1 MIFSLARLS
10 LRRGLFSKVLKKVSK
25 QVVQIFLGKRILE
38 KTACVKTL
46 RQDQTMCLRK
56 GGA

>member
-46 RQDQTMCLRK
+46 RQDQT
-56 GGA
+56 